1 MNPRW
6 LVAAAAAL
14 VLAAPAPAQEKKELR
29 WGTDPTGGGPYI
41 YKNDPNGPY
50 VGFEVELADYLA
62 KKLGRVSTPVE
73 AEWST
78 LPELLDK
85 PREGEKGIDV
95 VLNGYETRDDLM
107 KDYAA
112 SVPYY
117 VYRLQLV
124 ARADDATVNGWADLA
139 PKKKRIGVLEG
150 SVAFDYCNKRYP
162 GQVVPNKDVATM
174 FNAVADQTHAD
185 VTVQDNPACTFYL
198 ADPLYAGKF
207 KLVDAGRQPSTYVIY
222 LRKDDKEL
230 KEQIDVAIRE
240 GLKDGT
246 LRRIYKKYDV
256 WNYDQDWLSR
266 DLERDGRLTKE
277 LARVAPA
284 VDPDQVAGDFS
295 AGFPV
300 DDDTPVERTGRGGPG
315 SVWVLMPQLL
325 RAAGMTVFLAV
336 MSFPLAMLAGGIV
349 AVGRVYGPVWVRVP
363 AALFVEVIRGTPL
376 LLQLY
381 FLFFILPKA
390 LPFLAVDP
398 IYTGILGL
406 AINYAA
412 YEAENYRAGLLAIP
426 RGQME
431 AGLALGMTP
440 FAVIHRVIVP
450 QAFRIVI
457 PPVTNDFIALFKDTS
472 VCSVI
477 LITELTRKYNELY
490 NFNRDLVVELAFI
503 TAGLYLLMSYPMS
516 LLARWLE
523 RRAGTHLTG
532 GHR

>member
-6 LVAAAAAL
+6 L
-14 VLAAPAPAQEKKELR
+14 LAAVAVLSFALPVFAQEKTELR

-41 YKNDPNGPY
+41 YKADPNGPY

-62 KKLGRVSTPVE
+62 KKLGRVSKPVE

-85 PREGEKGIDV
+85 PREGEKGIDI

-124 ARADDATVNGWADLA
+124 ARADDPTVTGWADLA

-174 FNAVADQTHAD
+174 FNAVTDKTHAD

-198 ADPLYAGKF
+198 ADPSYAGKF
-207 KLVDAGRQPSTYVIY
+207 KLVDAARQPSTYVIY

-230 KEQIDVAIRE
+230 KSQLDAAIKE

-246 LRRIYKKYDV
+246 IRRIYQKYDV

-266 DLERDGRLTKE
+266 DLEREGLLTKE

-284 VDPDQVAGDFS
+284 VDAGVVTGDFA

-300 DDDTPVERTGRGGPG
+300 DDDRPIERTGRGGSG
-315 SVWVLMPQLL
+315 SVWDLMPQLL
-325 RAAGMTVFLAV
+325 RAAGMTIFLAV
-336 MSFPLAMLAGGIV
+336 VSFPLAMIAGMII
-349 AVGRVYGPVWVRVP
+349 AICRVYGPVWVRVP
-363 AALFVEVIRGTPL
+363 AAMFVEVIRGTPL

-390 LPFLAVDP
+390 FPFLAVDP

-426 RGQME
+426 KGQME
-431 AGLALGMTP
+431 AGLALGMNP
-440 FAVIHRVIVP
+440 FTVIRRIIAP

-490 NFNRDLVVELAFI
+490 NFNRDLVVELAFL

-516 LLARWLE
+516 IFARWLE
-523 RRAGTHLTG
+523 NRMGTHATG